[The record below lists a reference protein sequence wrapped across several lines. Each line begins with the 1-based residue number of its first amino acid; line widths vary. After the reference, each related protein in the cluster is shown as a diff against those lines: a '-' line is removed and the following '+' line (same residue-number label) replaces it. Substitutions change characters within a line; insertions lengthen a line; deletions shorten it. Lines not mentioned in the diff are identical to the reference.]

1 MRRLLIVGCGGSG
14 GATLAYMMDQLRSE
28 LAAHGIGRIPAGWQ
42 FVHLD
47 VPTTPS
53 RVGGVG
59 SVRDQG
65 GVYVGT
71 GPESDSYKVLDNA
84 LSQRLAAGQQLDT
97 IATWAPRE
105 PDTVYTPL
113 STGAGQYRALGRMIT
128 LSRVTQVRESLQR
141 AWDQLYLTS
150 TDTEMRSL
158 HIPGAG
164 AYRPDDQPLVLV
176 VSSMAGGA
184 GASMALDICRVLTL
198 VQGVDPRLMAVFMV
212 TPDIFETLPPSAVTG
227 TRANAL
233 AMLGEIVAA
242 QTGSARQSDVELLR
256 ALGHE
261 HGEGARIPF
270 ARVFPVGRYVGAQ
283 RTVFGDGTPDAVY
296 RGLGRGLAGLTL
308 SAPAMQQFVEWD
320 LTNGVGDQG
329 SLEYLGWG
337 NRQWNNIPWG
347 TFGFASL
354 SMGRDRYAEYAA
366 QRLARSSADRLL
378 HGHLRP
384 GNPASDEEQVNA
396 ALDNQWDNI
405 CRNLGLPGA
414 SGATGSAG
422 AGTAQWL
429 SNVVLPAQQVN
440 QQSSMI
446 VNQTVRPRL
455 DVSPGVNGEQWAG
468 QVYRVLA
475 EQRETVKSDAASAA
489 YAIAYHWQQRLAD
502 ALERAVTHALAT
514 LGLPYATGLV
524 KRVSRMLQDVVMP
537 EAYNLSSYTPADV
550 VEATPEV
557 KRTLSALRGTLAS
570 PGAVADQVFSG
581 LQANINQQ
589 LYAALSYQISTAA
602 GALVTE
608 VIEPLITALN
618 ESQSLLRQ
626 AASTPRR
633 EAGLAHLQ
641 TDEYAAWPSDADE
654 RVSERFAEADN
665 EVMLTRSGEFQ
676 QRYETDLPSS
686 VGLTSVDAQALVLAV
701 TRASH
706 HVITGSWTTVGG
718 KRPPSEL
725 CPVVERT
732 TAWVSRAFPRH
743 PETGDTLIAAP
754 AAYKVHTAPGELLSR
769 AREFIAR
776 TGESFDRFC
785 AVSLREYVTGSE
797 SRVPETELNR
807 RRQDLLLRFGE
818 AVDLARPLASVNE
831 NAMQAIHGVSEMVYR
846 YKFSAAPFHGLEVG
860 DRLGTAMAQRGKV
873 DSNSVSAFENAL
885 SDERNIKR
893 IDIFGSYPNYSPLAY
908 ESVVEPAARQ
918 WLAASPAE
926 RSAFWTYR
934 RARPLEASLPMHE
947 AERRAM
953 VAGWLLGRVVGFV
966 RTPEPPFGQ
975 PVRVWDT
982 DTRQWLPFPHPLLT
996 PPSEFLADYDWL
1008 PAVLESVLL
1017 AIAQSHQPPVMT
1029 SMQPYRALRHIFDSA
1044 QENSTTGPEAR
1055 TLLAGH
1061 RNLADWLRTG
1071 DSGTGLASVV
1081 KDTGEGLGIDER
1093 AERASAYLRD
1103 YAGFVSQHFMAPG
1116 DAVVAGVPP
1125 ARGGGVFSVI
1135 GVRAQAAK
1143 TPFFRDLAPDVY
1155 WAANELL
1162 ALMPS
1167 AVAAAKRP
1175 PQTNGAAPL
1184 PTAQGE
1190 DWSAP
1195 TFSSGFEGPLGG
1207 ML

>member
-14 GATLAYMMDQLRSE
+14 GATLAYMMDQLRSD

-47 VPTTPS
+47 VPTSPS
-53 RVGGVG
+53 RVEGVG
-59 SVRDQG
+59 SVRDQD

-128 LSRVTQVRESLQR
+128 LSRVGQVRDSLQR

-242 QTGSARQSDVELLR
+242 QTGSARRSDVELLR

-384 GNPASDEEQVNA
+384 GNTASDEEQVGA

-405 CRNLGLPGA
+405 CRGLGL
-414 SGATGSAG
+414 AG
-422 AGTAQWL
+422 AGTTSGTAQWL
-429 SNVVLPAQQVN
+429 SNVVLPTQQVN
-440 QQSSMI
+440 QHAAAI

-455 DVSPGVNGEQWAG
+455 DTSPGVNGEQWAA

-475 EQRETVKSDAASAA
+475 EQRETIKSDAASAA
-489 YAIAYHWQQRLAD
+489 YAIAYHWQQRLAA
-502 ALERAVTHALAT
+502 ALEHAVTHALAT

-524 KRVSRMLQDVVMP
+524 KRISRMLQDVVMP
-537 EAYNLSSYTPADV
+537 ETYNLSGYAPADV

-557 KRTLSALRGTLAS
+557 KRTLASLKGTLATT
-570 PGAVADQVFSG
+570 GAVSEQVFAG
-581 LQANINQQ
+581 LQATITQEI
-589 LYAALSYQISTAA
+589 YAALSYQISTAA
-602 GALVTE
+602 GALVNE
-608 VIEPLITALN
+608 AIEPMIAALN
-618 ESQSLLRQ
+618 ESQSLLRR
-626 AASTPRR
+626 AAAAPRR
-633 EAGLAHLQ
+633 ESGLAHLQ

-665 EVMLTRSGEFQ
+665 EVMLTRSAEFK
-676 QRYETDLPSS
+676 QRYEIDLPSS
-686 VGLTSVDAQALVLAV
+686 VGLTSVDIQAFGTAV
-701 TRASH
+701 TRASM

-718 KRPPSEL
+718 TRSPSET

-743 PETGDTLIAAP
+743 PETGETLIAAP
-754 AAYKVHTAPGELLSR
+754 TAYKVHTSPAEILSR

-785 AVSLREYVTGSE
+785 AVSLREYVTGAE
-797 SRVPETELNR
+797 SRVPETELHT

-846 YKFSAAPFHGLEVG
+846 YKFSAVPFHGLELG
-860 DRLGTAMAQRGKV
+860 DRLGTALAQRIRV
-873 DSNSVSAFENAL
+873 DSNSAAAFGNAL
-885 SDERNIKR
+885 TDERNIKR

-966 RTPEPPFGQ
+966 RTPEPPFTQ
-975 PVRVWDT
+975 PVRVWDAEN
-982 DTRQWLPFPHPLLT
+982 RQWLSFPHPLLT
-996 PPSEFLADYDWL
+996 PPSEFLAEYDWL

-1029 SMQPYRALRHIFDSA
+1029 SMAPYRALRHIFDSA
-1044 QENSTTGPEAR
+1044 QENATTGPDAR
-1055 TLLAGH
+1055 SLLAGH

-1081 KDTGEGLGIDER
+1081 KDTGEKASIDER
-1093 AERASAYLRD
+1093 AERAGTYLRD
-1103 YAGFVSQHFMAPG
+1103 YANFVSEHFMKPG
-1116 DAVVAGVPP
+1116 DVSAAGQPP

-1135 GVRAQAAK
+1135 GVRAQASK

-1155 WAANELL
+1155 WAANELITL
-1162 ALMPS
+1162 LPS
-1167 AVAAAKRP
+1167 AAAAAKRP
-1175 PQTNGAAPL
+1175 VQQEGIGPV
-1184 PTAQGE
+1184 PTAQGD

-1195 TFSSGFEGPLGG
+1195 KFGSGFDGPLGG

>member
-47 VPTTPS
+47 VPTSPS
-53 RVGGVG
+53 RVEGVG

-128 LSRVTQVRESLQR
+128 LSRVGQVRESLQR

-242 QTGSARQSDVELLR
+242 QTGSARRSDVDLLR

-384 GNPASDEEQVNA
+384 GNTASDEEQVNA

-405 CRNLGLPGA
+405 CRNLGL
-414 SGATGSAG
+414 AG
-422 AGTAQWL
+422 AGTTSGTAQWL
-429 SNVVLPAQQVN
+429 SHVVLPAPQVN
-440 QQSSMI
+440 QHSSAI

-455 DVSPGVNGEQWAG
+455 DTSPGVNGEQWAA
-468 QVYRVLA
+468 QVYRVLN
-475 EQRETVKSDAASAA
+475 EQRETVKGDAATAA
-489 YAIAYHWQQRLAD
+489 YAIAYHWQQRLAV
-502 ALERAVTHALAT
+502 ALEHAVTHALAT

-537 EAYNLSSYTPADV
+537 EAYNLSGYTPADV
-550 VEATPEV
+550 VETTPEV
-557 KRTLSALRGTLAS
+557 KRTLASLRGTLATT
-570 PGAVADQVFSG
+570 GAISEQVFSG

-589 LYAALSYQISTAA
+589 IYAGLSYQISTAA

-608 VIEPLITALN
+608 VIEPMITALN

-665 EVMLTRSGEFQ
+665 EVMLTRSGEFK
-676 QRYETDLPSS
+676 QRYEIDLPSS
-686 VGLTSVDAQALVLAV
+686 VGLASVDIQAFQTAV
-701 TRASH
+701 SRASL

-718 KRPPSEL
+718 TQSPSEL

-754 AAYKVHTAPGELLSR
+754 TAYKVHTKPAELLGR
-769 AREFIAR
+769 AREFIGR

-785 AVSLREYVTGSE
+785 AVSLREYVTGAE
-797 SRVPETELNR
+797 SRVPETELHA

-818 AVDLARPLASVNE
+818 AVDLARPPGERQRERHAG
-831 NAMQAIHGVSEMVYR
+831 HPR
-846 YKFSAAPFHGLEVG
+846 CVG
-860 DRLGTAMAQRGKV
+860 D
-873 DSNSVSAFENAL
+873 
-885 SDERNIKR
+885 
-893 IDIFGSYPNYSPLAY
+893 
-908 ESVVEPAARQ
+908 
-918 WLAASPAE
+918 
-926 RSAFWTYR
+926 
-934 RARPLEASLPMHE
+934 
-947 AERRAM
+947 
-953 VAGWLLGRVVGFV
+953 
-966 RTPEPPFGQ
+966 
-975 PVRVWDT
+975 
-982 DTRQWLPFPHPLLT
+982 
-996 PPSEFLADYDWL
+996 
-1008 PAVLESVLL
+1008 
-1017 AIAQSHQPPVMT
+1017 
-1029 SMQPYRALRHIFDSA
+1029 
-1044 QENSTTGPEAR
+1044 
-1055 TLLAGH
+1055 
-1061 RNLADWLRTG
+1061 
-1071 DSGTGLASVV
+1071 
-1081 KDTGEGLGIDER
+1081 
-1093 AERASAYLRD
+1093 
-1103 YAGFVSQHFMAPG
+1103 
-1116 DAVVAGVPP
+1116 GVPLQ
-1125 ARGGGVFSVI
+1125 V
-1135 GVRAQAAK
+1135 
-1143 TPFFRDLAPDVY
+1143 
-1155 WAANELL
+1155 
-1162 ALMPS
+1162 
-1167 AVAAAKRP
+1167 
-1175 PQTNGAAPL
+1175 
-1184 PTAQGE
+1184 
-1190 DWSAP
+1190 
-1195 TFSSGFEGPLGG
+1195 LGG
-1207 ML
+1207 ALPRTRPRRNPGNRSGPTYPRRLQ